1 MSDIPSTFKA
11 AVLPS
16 PKGKHT
22 VSERSLSPLGPG
34 EVAIKI
40 TATAINPVDWKIRDQ
55 GILYS
60 HDKYPA
66 VLGSDAAGEI
76 AAAGSDVTTFAKGD
90 RVFFQGILT
99 MLDYCTFQQ
108 YCKLPAEL
116 VSRTPGN
123 ISDEQAAG
131 VQLALMAALV
141 GFYHNTGFGISP
153 GPWDVEKGG
162 REIGK
167 GKAIVILGGS
177 SSVGQYAIQLARLS
191 GYERIVANSS
201 ASHTSHLKSLG
212 AHVVLDRKTQS
223 KPEDYR
229 QAIGDFP
236 LDFIWDSIAEK
247 ETAKLGIAIL
257 GLVKTTSEDRQV
269 VGVWNPNDNPDPTA
283 GPYPEVVQAGLAA
296 NPKVTVKQIL
306 GLGSA
311 PEKRYV
317 SEPAVKAI
325 GGEDGWIAKG
335 LFQPNRPIVVEGGLA
350 VVDKALD
357 KNKAGVS
364 GEKVVIR
371 PFGP

>member
-11 AVLPS
+11 ALLPTA
-16 PKGKHT
+16 KGKHT
-22 VSERSLSPLGPG
+22 VDSRSLSPLGPG
-34 EVAIKI
+34 EVAIKV

-55 GILYS
+55 GILYTN
-60 HDKYPA
+60 YPA
-66 VLGSDAAGEI
+66 VLGSDAAGEV
-76 AAAGSDVTTFAKGD
+76 AAVGAGVTSLKKGD

-99 MLDYCTFQQ
+99 SPDNCTFQQ

-116 VSRTPGN
+116 VSRTPEN
-123 ISDEQAAG
+123 ITDEQAAG
-131 VQLALMAALV
+131 VHLALMAAAV
-141 GFYHNTGFGISP
+141 GFYHNTGRGISP
-153 GPWDVEKGG
+153 GPWDVEGGG
-162 REIGK
+162 REAGK

-191 GYERIVANSS
+191 GYERIVTNSS
-201 ASHTSHLKSLG
+201 ASHAEHLRSLG

-223 KPEDYR
+223 RAEDYR
-229 QAIGDFP
+229 EALGDVP
-236 LDFIWDSIAEK
+236 LDFVWDSIAEV
-247 ETAKLGIAIL
+247 ETAKLGIAVL
-257 GLVKTTSEDRQV
+257 GLVKTVSEEERQV

-283 GPYPEVVQAGLAA
+283 GPYPEVVEAGLAA
-296 NPKVTVKQIL
+296 TPKVHVKQIL

-317 SEPAVKAI
+317 SEPLAKAI

-335 LFQPNRPIVVEGGLA
+335 LFQPNRPIVIEGGLG
-350 VVDKALD
+350 ALD
-357 KNKAGVS
+357 QALDRNKAGVS

>member
-1 MSDIPSTFKA
+1 MADIPSTFKA
-11 AVLPS
+11 AVLPTA
-16 PKGKHT
+16 KGKH
-22 VSERSLSPLGPG
+22 VVDERSLSALATG
-34 EVAIKI
+34 EVAIKV

-55 GILYS
+55 GILYN
-60 HDKYPA
+60 KYPA
-66 VLGSDAAGEI
+66 VLGSDAAGEV
-76 AAAGSDVTTFAKGD
+76 AAVGSGVTSFAKGD

-99 MLDYCTFQQ
+99 SLDNCTFQQ

-116 VSRTPGN
+116 VSHTPGN

-131 VQLALMAALV
+131 VQLALMAAV
-141 GFYHNTGFGISP
+141 TGFYHNTGHGITP
-153 GPWDVEKGG
+153 APWDVEGGG
-162 REIGK
+162 REAGK

-191 GYERIVANSS
+191 GYERIVTNSS
-201 ASHTSHLKSLG
+201 ASHAEHLKSLG

-223 KPEDYR
+223 KPDDYR
-229 QAIGDFP
+229 EAIGDIP
-236 LDFIWDSIAEK
+236 LDFVWDSIAEV

-257 GLVKTTSEDRQV
+257 GLVKTVSEERQV

-283 GPYPEVVQAGLAA
+283 GPYPEVVEAGLSAS
-296 NPKVTVKQIL
+296 PKVNVKQIL

-311 PEKRYV
+311 PDKRYV
-317 SEPAVKAI
+317 SEPVVKAI

-335 LFQPNRPIVVEGGLA
+335 LFQPNRPIVIEGGLA
-350 VVDKALD
+350 ALD
-357 KNKAGVS
+357 QALDRNKAGVS

>member
-1 MSDIPSTFKA
+1 MSDVPSTFKA

-16 PKGKHT
+16 PKGKHVVT
-22 VSERSLSPLGPG
+22 DRSLSAVGPG
-34 EVAIKI
+34 EVAIRV

-55 GILYS
+55 SILLG
-60 HDKYPA
+60 DKYPA
-66 VLGSDAAGEI
+66 VIGSDAAGEI
-76 AAAGSDVTTFAKGD
+76 AAVGSGVTTFAKGD

-99 MLDYCTFQQ
+99 SFDNSTFQQ

-123 ISDEQAAG
+123 ITDEQAAG
-131 VQLALMAALV
+131 VQLALMAAVV
-141 GFYHNTGFGISP
+141 GFYHNTGYGISP
-153 GPWDVEKGG
+153 GPWDVENGG
-162 REIGK
+162 RDVGK

-191 GYERIVANSS
+191 GYERIVTNSS
-201 ASHTSHLKSLG
+201 ASHFEHLKSLG

-229 QAIGDFP
+229 DAIGDLP
-236 LDFIWDSIAEK
+236 LEFVWDSIAEK

-257 GLVKTTSEDRQV
+257 GLAKTTSEDRQV

-283 GPYPEVVQAGLAA
+283 GPYPEVVEAGLAA
-296 NPKVTVKQIL
+296 KPKVTVKQIL
-306 GLGSA
+306 GLGSG
-311 PEKRYV
+311 PDKRYV
-317 SEPAVKAI
+317 SEPVVKAI

-335 LFQPNRPIVVEGGLA
+335 LFKPNRPIVIEGGLG
-350 VVDKALD
+350 ALD
-357 KNKAGVS
+357 EALDRNKSGVS

>member
-1 MSDIPSTFKA
+1 MADIPSTFKA
-11 AVLPS
+11 AVLPT
-16 PKGKHT
+16 PKGKH
-22 VSERSLSPLGPG
+22 VVDERSLGPLGPG
-34 EVAIKI
+34 EVAIRV

-55 GILYS
+55 GILYT
-60 HDKYPA
+60 KYPA

-76 AAAGSDVTTFAKGD
+76 AALGSGVSSFSKGD

-99 MLDYCTFQQ
+99 SPDNCTFQQ

-116 VSRTPGN
+116 VSHTPSI

-131 VQLALMAALV
+131 VQLALMAAV
-141 GFYHNTGFGISP
+141 TGFYHNTGHGISP
-153 GPWDVEKGG
+153 GPWDVENGG
-162 REIGK
+162 REAGK
-167 GKAIVILGGS
+167 GKAIIILGGS

-191 GYERIVANSS
+191 GYERIVTNSS
-201 ASHTSHLKSLG
+201 ASHANHLKSLG

-229 QAIGDFP
+229 EALGDVP
-236 LDFIWDSIAEK
+236 LDFVWDSIAEK

-257 GLVKTTSEDRQV
+257 GLVRTTSKDRQV

-283 GPYPEVVQAGLAA
+283 GPYPEVVEAGLAA
-296 NPKVTVKQIL
+296 NPKVNVKQIL

-317 SEPAVKAI
+317 SEPVVKAI

-335 LFQPNRPIVVEGGLA
+335 LFQPNRPIVIEGGLGGL
-350 VVDKALD
+350 DQALD
-357 KNKAGVS
+357 RNKAGVS